1 MTRSALAILPGVGMP
16 EHRFRIGQPRG
27 WSLGRGDALLARHER
42 GGARQVVA
50 FDPAFMRAVATPP
63 ASWHSARRLWRQWQ
77 GTIRTPALQTS
88 PLSSTTR
95 RSLRNVAPGAR
106 TNRVR

>member
-27 WSLGRGDALLARHER
+27 WSLGRGGALLARHER

-63 ASWHSARRLWRQWQ
+63 ASWHSARRRRTRSTEPHTR
-77 GTIRTPALQTS
+77 TICDGLH
-88 PLSSTTR
+88 
-95 RSLRNVAPGAR
+95 VA
-106 TNRVR
+106 